1 MKTRDVV
8 DLLMLAAVWGASFL
22 FMRIATPEFGPI
34 VLMQLRLAIA
44 ALFLIPIFLLRA
56 NVSEL
61 KTHWRKLALL
71 GVVNSAIPFSLL
83 AFSTL
88 YLTAGF
94 AAIINATAPLW
105 AALIAW
111 MWLSERLDGSRV
123 IGLLVGFCGVIVLVH
138 HKLVFEF
145 DGVTLAIIAALAA
158 SFFYGLGAN
167 VTRKY
172 LRDTSSLAN
181 ATGSMIAAA
190 IIFLP
195 GAVIFWP
202 EGPISFQAWMSVMA
216 MGVASTGIA
225 YILYFRLIANVGPAK
240 AISVTYLIPAFAVL
254 WGAMF
259 MSEALTMNMAIG
271 CAVILTGTAL
281 ATGMLSLKLR
291 RAK

>member
-8 DLLMLAAVWGASFL
+8 DLFVLAAVWGASFL

-61 KTHWRKLALL
+61 KIHWRKLALL

-123 IGLLVGFCGVIVLVH
+123 IGLLVGNGHGGCEYRNRVHSLLSPYCKCWSRQGNFCHLSHSRLCGVVGRHVH
-138 HKLVFEF
+138 ERGLDDE
-145 DGVTLAIIAALAA
+145 
-158 SFFYGLGAN
+158 YGNWVCG
-167 VTRKY
+167 
-172 LRDTSSLAN
+172 D
-181 ATGSMIAAA
+181 ID
-190 IIFLP
+190 
-195 GAVIFWP
+195 WH
-202 EGPISFQAWMSVMA
+202 
-216 MGVASTGIA
+216 
-225 YILYFRLIANVGPAK
+225 
-240 AISVTYLIPAFAVL
+240 
-254 WGAMF
+254 
-259 MSEALTMNMAIG
+259 
-271 CAVILTGTAL
+271 
-281 ATGMLSLKLR
+281 
-291 RAK
+291 RAGDRNGFN